1 MTNFGN
7 NRLLDYRFP
16 VLLMIKGNRFYFQYE
31 GYEGRYGN
39 SRRPALLRYSKKYIP
54 GNRFS
59 PDEELEIVTLYI
71 DGKSIENTLGA
82 NQSFSRDAYGLM
94 IIEPNQSNQRD
105 TSSYNLIARPFDA
118 DSITDWGCLFY
129 DSSYFSQMGDR
140 LAYAIIVIA
149 LDKYNLSIPVLTDA
163 LNSLQEPS
171 RSLVIDLIRYASY
184 GLSKSKINTVNELNR
199 VLGRPSDAFFPQILE
214 DAAKQFGIY
223 STDLNVHSL
232 VDLLFEKAEEKEIKN
247 PRGFCRFIQWLKD
260 DSFSL
265 SLQELDSFFAY
276 LGESKRCLAI
286 RRFFFDVKRGVFN
299 YDIESL
305 KAFSSQNYQYYST
318 LRYIFE
324 GWPGNRNVS
333 TEFLLDCLKTY
344 EQTNQQRFQVSE
356 GILDWAIQKSIEV
369 NRPVEMNFNDW
380 LCYCEGGILINKAF
394 RGFANFAIQYEI
406 DDYAFEEDSLR
417 NSIHAIVRRDCL
429 RLYHDEIVPQIDPE
443 SGSPAIDPET
453 QQPITTIRRV
463 YENRWKIRNQGKNK
477 FVNLFVNWE
486 KKPET
491 ETEKDVFTPEMVDY
505 SIVRNNVEKYL
516 QDKYG
521 TISPYV
527 SERSPDDIVKMFSY
541 ENRMRVHLDD
551 GVTLGE
557 NPGVDESVVKKRIK
571 ERMVELFGETLECEY
586 DQQKYHTALR
596 DSLFR
601 LTEGSPQCF
610 EKREKMYRWERKIYC
625 APELT
630 EKTHLLTGRKWA
642 DCQNDMCFVTC
653 IKKAPD
659 WKQYTLIHIL
669 EIIGYH
675 VLDETEAGLIP
686 TPVYIQFV
694 TQINKA
700 IRFTK
705 RLICRECGHIL
716 FPARQQG
723 HSKFKCL
730 LLSCPEYNK
739 EVYLNYCHDCKKGI
753 IDSRDTKQCPNGMYI
768 CPSCDSC
775 CSNKYFESMAE
786 RYRIIGKKTPS
797 FILRNIGNGHRD
809 RNMFFCNKCGAQ
821 KVDIIDGAGNREWRC
836 LVCNPLKEKDD
847 SAPNSM
853 EEIPPDTEGN
863 TALDIESW
871 A

>member
-1 MTNFGN
+1 MIRA
-7 NRLLDYRFP
+7 NR
-16 VLLMIKGNRFYFQYE
+16 IYFHYD
-31 GYEGRYGN
+31 GYESRYGN
-39 SRRPALLRYSKKYIP
+39 SHRPALFRYSKKFIP
-54 GNRFS
+54 GNRFT

-82 NQSFSRDAYGLM
+82 DQASFRDAYGLL
-94 IIEPNQSNQRD
+94 IIEPNHSNQRD
-105 TSSYNLIARPFDA
+105 VSSYEMVARPFDA
-118 DSITDWGCLFY
+118 DSVTDWGCLFY
-129 DSSYFSQMGDR
+129 DSSYFNQMGDR
-140 LAYAIIVIA
+140 LAFAIIAIA

-163 LNSLQEPS
+163 LNSLQEPY
-171 RSLVIDLIRYASY
+171 RPLVIDLIRYASY
-184 GLSKSKINTVNELNR
+184 GLSKSKISIINELNR
-199 VLGRPSDAFFPQILE
+199 VLGRPTDVFFPLILE
-214 DAAKQFGIY
+214 DAAKQVGIY
-223 STDLNVHSL
+223 NTDLNVHSL
-232 VDLLFEKAEEKEIKN
+232 VDLLFEEAEKKEIET
-247 PRGFCRFIQWLKD
+247 PSGFCRLIQWLKD
-260 DSFSL
+260 DTFSL

-286 RRFFFDVKRGVFN
+286 RRFFFDVKRGVFK

-344 EQTNQQRFQVSE
+344 EQTNQQRFQISD

-369 NRPVEMNFNDW
+369 NRPIEMNFNDW
-380 LCYCEGGILINKAF
+380 LCYCEGGILINKSF
-394 RGFANFAIQYEI
+394 RGFANFEIQYEL
-406 DDYAFEEDSLR
+406 DDFAFEEDSLR
-417 NSIHAIVRRDCL
+417 NSIHSIVRRYCE
-429 RLYHDEIVPQIDPE
+429 RLFHDETIVQIDPE
-443 SGSPAIDPET
+443 TGSPAIDPIT
-453 QQPITTIRRV
+453 QQPITTIKRV
-463 YENRWKIRNQGKNK
+463 YENRWKIRGKGENV

-491 ETEKDVFTPEMVDY
+491 ETETSVFTPEMVDY
-505 SIVRNNVEKYL
+505 SIVRNNVEEYL
-516 QDKYG
+516 QKKYG
-521 TISPYV
+521 TVSPYV
-527 SERSPDDIVKMFSY
+527 SERSPDAIVKMFSY
-541 ENRMRVHLDD
+541 ENRMRVQLDRE
-551 GVTLGE
+551 VTLGE
-557 NPGVDESVVKKRIK
+557 NPGVDESVVKQRIRA
-571 ERMVELFGETLECEY
+571 RMVELFGETLDCEY
-586 DQQKYHTALR
+586 DQTKYQRALR
-596 DSLFR
+596 ESLFR
-601 LTEGSPQCF
+601 LTENSPQCF

-630 EKTHLLTGRKWA
+630 ELPNLLTGRKCA
-642 DCQNDMCFVTC
+642 DCQNDMCFVTS
-653 IKKAPD
+653 IKKEPD
-659 WKQYTLIHIL
+659 WKGYTLIHIL

-705 RLICRECGHIL
+705 RLICKECGHIL

-730 LLSCPEYNK
+730 LLSCSEYNK

-775 CSNKYFESMAE
+775 CSNNFFESMAE
-786 RYRIIGKKTPS
+786 RYRIIGKRIPS
-797 FILRNIGNGHRD
+797 FISRNIGNGHRD
-809 RNMFFCNKCGAQ
+809 RNMYFCYKCGSQ
-821 KVDIIDGAGNREWRC
+821 KIDFVDDSGNHEWRC
-836 LVCNPLKEKDD
+836 LVCNPIQDEAVSTLD
-847 SAPNSM
+847 SIQGLSSN
-853 EEIPPDTEGN
+853 TEDHI
-863 TALDIESW
+863 THDIDPW